1 MRKPCGLAPGDA
13 FKASPLACSSSEEIG
28 RVSLGRLPAIEWVAV
43 MDHQELDLVGIEA
56 RGEPH
61 RRRKAAQ
68 ERGRRRGRGVMELEK
83 PLASGHVQQPAGLR
97 AATGTER

>member
-28 RVSLGRLPAIEWVAV
+28 RVSLRRLPAIEWVAV

-68 ERGRRRGRGVMELEK
+68 KRGRRRGRDIMELEYL
-83 PLASGHVQQPAGLR
+83 LAAGQLEHTLR
-97 AATGTER
+97 PHAPHH